1 LTLFYALLFGT
12 IQGLTEFLPVSSSG
26 HLLLF
31 WRFAE
36 LKPDSFLTYTVVVH
50 LATLGA
56 VLTFLRRE
64 LLDILREHR
73 RLILYIGLGTVP
85 AAVTGLFYKF
95 LLIERGYGLS
105 EPMVAVSFVLSGL
118 FCLAAYARSER
129 EYSSIGARSAL
140 FVGLFQ
146 ALAVVPGVSRSGATI
161 FASLRRGLR
170 LKDAAVFSFLLSIPI
185 IAGAGVVQARD
196 ISAADIEV
204 GPLITAAAAAYISAL
219 LALKLLVHLLLK
231 GRFYIFALYLFALS
245 ALVALLSL
253 F

>member
-1 LTLFYALLFGT
+1 LTAFYALLFGI

-64 LLDILREHR
+64 LLDILKEHR
-73 RLILYIGLGTVP
+73 LLILYIGVGTIP
-85 AAVTGLFYKF
+85 AAVTGLLYKF
-95 LLIERGYGLS
+95 LLVEQGYGLS

-118 FCLAAYARSER
+118 FCLAARARSKR
-129 EYSSIGARSAL
+129 EYSSVKTGSAL

-146 ALAVVPGVSRSGATI
+146 ALAVIPGISRSGATI

-185 IAGAGVVQARD
+185 IAGAGMVQAQD
-196 ISAADIEV
+196 ISTADIDV
-204 GPLITAAAAAYISAL
+204 GPLLLAAAAAYLSAL

-231 GRFYIFALYLFALS
+231 GRFYIFAVYLFALS